1 MNNLT
6 KEQIA
11 SFMEKQ
17 NNKGEARWFLDWQ
30 ELGIINRDIS

>member
-11 SFMEKQ
+11 SFMKK